1 MATQQARRTGNK
13 VILIVVLGIVAIGV
27 VVGIVATRGPGTPPA
42 RPGSAVVY
50 DRIASLTDCGQLQR
64 EFDTASTNR
73 DRDVSRSS
81 DLAAVDLS
89 YMQAAQDRLKA
100 VGCP

>member
-1 MATQQARRTGNK
+1 MATKQARRSANR

-27 VVGIVATRGPGTPPA
+27 VVGIVASRTSTPPA